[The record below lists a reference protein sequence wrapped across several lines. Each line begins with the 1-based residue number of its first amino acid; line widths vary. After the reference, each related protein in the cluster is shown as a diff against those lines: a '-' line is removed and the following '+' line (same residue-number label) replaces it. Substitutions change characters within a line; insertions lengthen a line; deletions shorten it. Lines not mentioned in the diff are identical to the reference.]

1 MPATDKKEVE
11 DQVPS
16 YDERV
21 LISLVRDVDG
31 RLSWRFG
38 GRLVDEISVAAYAE
52 GDGVSLLLNGLGE
65 VLKEVIADNDDYPD
79 QDEIDRVRLLKKEF
93 DQAREEN
100 LAWRIDP
107 DEEDE

>member
-1 MPATDKKEVE
+1 MPATDEKEVE

-38 GRLVDEISVAAYAE
+38 GRLVDEISVATHAD
-52 GDGVSLLLNGLGE
+52 GDGASLLLNGFGE
-65 VLKEVIADNDDYPD
+65 VLKAVIADKDYPD

-100 LAWRIDP
+100 IAWRIDP
-107 DEEDE
+107 DEEDPE

>member
-1 MPATDKKEVE
+1 MPAADEKEVE

-16 YDERV
+16 SDERV
-21 LISLVRDVDG
+21 LISLVREVDG

-38 GRLVDEISVAAYAE
+38 GLLIDDISVATYAD
-52 GDGVSLLLNGLGE
+52 GDGASLLLNGLGE
-65 VLKEVIADNDDYPD
+65 VLKAVIADKGYPD

-100 LAWRIDP
+100 LAWRIDS

>member
-38 GRLVDEISVAAYAE
+38 GRLVDEISVATHAG
-52 GDGVSLLLNGLGE
+52 GDGASLLLNGLGE
-65 VLKEVIADNDDYPD
+65 VLKAVIADKDYPD

-107 DEEDE
+107 DEEDPE

>member
-1 MPATDKKEVE
+1 M
-11 DQVPS
+11 
-16 YDERV
+16 
-21 LISLVRDVDG
+21 RDVDG
-31 RLSWRFG
+31 KLSWRFG
-38 GRLVDEISVAAYAE
+38 GSLVDEISVATYAD
-52 GDGVSLLLNGLGE
+52 GDGTSLLLNGLGE
-65 VLKEVIADNDDYPD
+65 VLKEVIADKDYPD